1 MLTSHGSISSRDG
14 YIYFNSSAGKKNKY
28 AYSVAVAELGLIF
41 DGYNRMNVNGGFI
54 VFQGYC
60 E

>member
-1 MLTSHGSISSRDG
+1 MLTSCDG
-14 YIYFNSSAGKKNKY
+14 YIYFNSSAGKKKKY
-28 AYSVAVAELGLIF
+28 AYSVAVPELELIF